1 MAATTA
7 LCEALNEGISSGNLV
22 DTKII
27 LYSRRNSSGRISRPK
42 ALYANSHVL
51 KTVPYFNDRERTS
64 TLDITLIWSH
74 TIVLKVLFGA
84 FAESQSKD
92 FDKETV
98 EEEGSVEEYGY
109 LSDSDL
115 EDSDDERDAL
125 SKPKIKPK
133 AHPFLRF
140 SRRWIRKSASKSDGG
155 KTKFGREGDKRKREE
170 CLPVPTPSE
179 DEETVCEGHEE
190 HAGKGK
196 VVKIPDMAFV
206 T

>member
-7 LCEALNEGISSGNLV
+7 LCEALNQGISSGNLV

-27 LYSRRNSSGRISRPK
+27 LYSYRDSSGRISKPK

-51 KTVPYFNDRERTS
+51 KTVSYFNDRERTS
-64 TLDITLIWSH
+64 TLDITLTVPHS
-74 TIVLKVLFGA
+74 IVLKVLFGD
-84 FAESQSKD
+84 FAESLSKD

-98 EEEGSVEEYGY
+98 DEEGSVEDYGY

-115 EDSDDERDAL
+115 EDFEDEKGT
-125 SKPKIKPK
+125 SFKPKTRPK
-133 AHPFLRF
+133 AHLSGPF
-140 SRRWIRKSASKSDGG
+140 SI
-155 KTKFGREGDKRKREE
+155 
-170 CLPVPTPSE
+170 PSE
-179 DEETVCEGHEE
+179 DDKIICEGHEE

-196 VVKIPDMAFV
+196 VVKVPDMAFV